1 MNQEFEPQEKWL
13 RQSSLILA
21 GLIGIGVVI
30 VQALISVNATDP
42 PATIALLAFAIA
54 LPLLG
59 TLVILNVVLAG
70 YRHASIPVYLTFAY
84 YVGEGSACVGVI
96 AAFWHVSWIAGVLV
110 VISGLVGL
118 AIAAA
123 YTKELQKVNSPVD
136 NDTR

>member
-1 MNQEFEPQEKWL
+1 MKQKYELKAEWV
-13 RQSSLILA
+13 RQTSAVLA

-30 VQALISVNATDP
+30 VQALIAINATDL
-42 PATIALLAFAIA
+42 PAMIALLAFAIA

-59 TLVILNVVLAG
+59 TLVILNVVLAQ
-70 YRHASIPVYLTFAY
+70 YKYASVPVYLGFAY
-84 YVGEGSACVGVI
+84 IVGEVSACVGVI

-123 YTKELQKVNSPVD
+123 YSRQLQKDNPPVD
-136 NDTR
+136 NATR